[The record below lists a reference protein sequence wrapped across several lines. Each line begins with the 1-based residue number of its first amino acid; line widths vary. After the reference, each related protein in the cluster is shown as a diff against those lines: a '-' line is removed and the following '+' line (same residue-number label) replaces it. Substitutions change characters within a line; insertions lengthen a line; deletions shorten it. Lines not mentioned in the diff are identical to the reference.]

1 MCLEEKKRDHHY
13 VFQAYLKKWA
23 NSNEKIWCLR
33 DGKPFEVSP
42 RNIAFEKD
50 FYRISSL
57 NDKEIEFI
65 RLFFRKTSDS
75 FKKELENFIKLYT
88 TFDRNEKLFK
98 VLRAMLP
105 IDCSEADEAMEEID
119 SMLDIARNNILE
131 DTYCLFE
138 GESISW
144 LTSLCNQDTSFFYN
158 GKDDQRERFVNF
170 VCMQYYRTAGIK
182 ENTMRVLK
190 EAEEYFVNPQFPKG
204 CIKAD
209 NLYLPMLWLISAQ
222 CSDVLLK
229 APLTLL
235 INKSNVPFITSD
247 QPVINTKAD
256 YSDLSK
262 EITELVFYYPISPQ
276 IAILLNDS
284 VCGDKVELSTDDE
297 VTAYNDLLFKASKKM
312 IFSNIPDIL
321 EQYKK

>member
-33 DGKPFEVSP
+33 DGKSFDVLP

-98 VLRAMLP
+98 VLRTMLP

-131 DTYCLFE
+131 MTRC
-138 GESISW
+138 
-144 LTSLCNQDTSFFYN
+144 
-158 GKDDQRERFVNF
+158 V
-170 VCMQYYRTAGIK
+170 VIK
-182 ENTMRVLK
+182 
-190 EAEEYFVNPQFPKG
+190 
-204 CIKAD
+204 
-209 NLYLPMLWLISAQ
+209 
-222 CSDVLLK
+222 
-229 APLTLL
+229 
-235 INKSNVPFITSD
+235 
-247 QPVINTKAD
+247 
-256 YSDLSK
+256 
-262 EITELVFYYPISPQ
+262 
-276 IAILLNDS
+276 LN
-284 VCGDKVELSTDDE
+284 
-297 VTAYNDLLFKASKKM
+297 
-312 IFSNIPDIL
+312 
-321 EQYKK
+321 